1 MARSDGKRLGRR
13 CERRAQSVVLEKQSV
28 RHDGN
33 CFRSGTWVEDSWV
46 GRTRVSRI
54 SPWLGRVSFLDDGAT
69 AVCGTVMVLSSQ
81 EVAISL
87 EAREI

>member
-1 MARSDGKRLGRR
+1 M
-13 CERRAQSVVLEKQSV
+13 EKESA

-33 CFRSGTWVEDSWV
+33 YFRSGTWVEGSWV
-46 GRTRVSRI
+46 GRTRVSRT
-54 SPWLGRVSFLDDGAT
+54 SPWLGKVSFLVEGAT

-81 EVAISL
+81 EVATSL